1 MDANEAKN
9 LKEEITRHFDVVAE
23 DVKSDVR
30 ALAEK
35 VSDNTEKLTVLQSQ
49 VGDNTE
55 KLTVLQSQVGDNTEK
70 LTVLQSQVGTHTEKL
85 ASLQDGLQNVQDTL
99 GIMKLDIGFIKNEL
113 KQKVSQEEFT
123 LLEKRL
129 SILET
134 RVSQMA

>member
-35 VSDNTEKLTVLQSQ
+35 VS
-49 VGDNTE
+49 DNTE